1 MSDEKK
7 TPIAL
12 ILAAW
17 IFVCIPAG
25 WGIYNTAVN
34 ALKLFAKT
42 SPSQTNTAPSTQRSS
57 ASK

>member
-42 SPSQTNTAPSTQRSS
+42 ALSQTTAAPIPQRSS